1 MPTRIGS
8 IAPAMFAA
16 LLLASAVPLLPSH
29 AARAAA
35 ADDCLAA
42 PKSQAP
48 QGRHWYYR
56 IDRVNGRKC
65 WYLGAAGTKT
75 RQATP
80 QEAQAAP
87 HVQKP
92 VRPLP
97 PLGRD
102 TAGDVLPPAQ
112 IESSSK
118 ETAPASIAETTPQ
131 GTASAMQWLTSPQPA
146 AAMQREPADTPV
158 VDARVATDTQATD
171 AADAAATDAA
181 DTAPAVEEAAP
192 PQQPAAIEAAESTG
206 LTPHWMFLLIAAA
219 LAISGIVVPFK
230 IAAARQRRIRIGGYR
245 TVPPAPPLRERIPP
259 RLDSPG
265 APPLPPAGTG
275 DDDEALRQILRS
287 RERRAA

>member
-75 RQATP
+75 RQAAP

-112 IESSSK
+112 IEPSSK
-118 ETAPASIAETTPQ
+118 ETAPASIAEATPQ
-131 GTASAMQWLTSPQPA
+131 GAASPDRRLTNSRCACHASLRPSPAGFRPHPAAWARGAGAQPGGGLGSLEPDFGGAGLPQPA
-146 AAMQREPADTPV
+146 PQAD
-158 VDARVATDTQATD
+158 RH
-171 AADAAATDAA
+171 
-181 DTAPAVEEAAP
+181 TA
-192 PQQPAAIEAAESTG
+192 S
-206 LTPHWMFLLIAAA
+206 
-219 LAISGIVVPFK
+219 
-230 IAAARQRRIRIGGYR
+230 
-245 TVPPAPPLRERIPP
+245 
-259 RLDSPG
+259 
-265 APPLPPAGTG
+265 
-275 DDDEALRQILRS
+275 
-287 RERRAA
+287 RRA